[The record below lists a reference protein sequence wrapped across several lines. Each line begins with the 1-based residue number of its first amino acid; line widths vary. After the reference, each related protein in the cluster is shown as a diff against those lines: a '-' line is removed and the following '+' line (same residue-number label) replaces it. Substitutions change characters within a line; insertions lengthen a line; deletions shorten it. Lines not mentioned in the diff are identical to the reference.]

1 VHILLCTLGTPLQHT
16 PLAPPDHWQHPL
28 DGPHEDDEGAAAP
41 QLASASSSS
50 AAMANPPLLH
60 PQEDVAC
67 GSIHVLQSPLPELAH
82 LLQVSQR
89 LGHAADHYNQHC
101 WQDGRAR
108 ALDGQQPHAQQQQSE
123 IEEAATGAADS
134 SVWAAAQQQ
143 HLQGAAQ
150 HLPEHEQ
157 APMGAHL
164 WPLPPLPSHHMG
176 STTSSI
182 KGGDGVACGSATA
195 AASGSSSTSSS
206 VSLRPKSTRRGTV
219 HNQGGANSTLPYDVE
234 SGLPADTALQHQ
246 QQQQGATSISVLEQP
261 SSVMTRLLGNAET
274 ALAGEDSEADN
285 GGKPPMLPLA
295 TWPPIKAAASKHPSI
310 RTVANVFDR
319 VWLLSSQLA
328 RSAPPP
334 ARVGLV
340 SYLLFLH
347 IMSWMEIAGVW
358 HRCP

>member
-1 VHILLCTLGTPLQHT
+1 MLCTSAGPGLQ
-16 PLAPPDHWQHPL
+16 LKCNL
-28 DGPHEDDEGAAAP
+28 
-41 QLASASSSS
+41 SSN
-50 AAMANPPLLH
+50 AKFVGHRRMAITWLMGCLMS
-60 PQEDVAC
+60 VAC
-67 GSIHVLQSPLPELAH
+67 QAFIYLCTY
-82 LLQVSQR
+82 
-89 LGHAADHYNQHC
+89 GH
-101 WQDGRAR
+101 
-108 ALDGQQPHAQQQQSE
+108 
-123 IEEAATGAADS
+123 
-134 SVWAAAQQQ
+134 
-143 HLQGAAQ
+143 
-150 HLPEHEQ
+150 
-157 APMGAHL
+157 PMRFR
-164 WPLPPLPSHHMG
+164 
-176 STTSSI
+176 
-182 KGGDGVACGSATA
+182 
-195 AASGSSSTSSS
+195 
-206 VSLRPKSTRRGTV
+206 SLSTRRGTV